1 MGLTISYT
9 ATLNRR
15 TAIAPFLAA
24 ARKEAKA
31 LGWPVPRAKAGSQ
44 VLEVYPHPESE
55 PVIFDFSKSL
65 TCEHFVKTSFA
76 PLRTHIQVVEFLRSL
91 QPLLKSLTVEDE
103 CEYWD
108 TGDRKL
114 LKQHRDGFDSAI
126 GRKPSTG
133 TVFLMGALTVN
144 SSGEVKRGP
153 NPQIVHVDASGKV
166 TRQTKRLPKSVQLV
180 LDEAVQPPS
189 KPRDR
194 R

>member
-9 ATLNRR
+9 ATLGRR
-15 TAIAPFLAA
+15 TDIAPFLAA

-31 LGWPVPRAKAGSQ
+31 RGWPVPRAEAGSQ
-44 VLEVYPHPESE
+44 VLEILPHPKCE
-55 PVIFDFSKSL
+55 PVIFDFSESL

-76 PLRTHIQVVEFLRSL
+76 PLRTHIQVVEFLRAV

-103 CEYWD
+103 CEYWE

-114 LKQHRDGFDSAI
+114 LKQHRDGFDRAI

-133 TVFLMGALTVN
+133 TVFLGALTVN

-166 TRQTKRLPKSVQLV
+166 ARRTKRLPKSVQLV

-189 KPRDR
+189 KPRGR